1 MRVIPIAPR
10 IVRARPFDRCVARVR
25 SDHQLNRRVRHS
37 SVFLMCGTHGCD
49 DRVRTP
55 SRSPARVSAMRVDA
69 LDTVGCRV
77 CAPHAARTGFVI
89 VECGP

>member
-1 MRVIPIAPR
+1 
-10 IVRARPFDRCVARVR
+10 
-25 SDHQLNRRVRHS
+25 
-37 SVFLMCGTHGCD
+37 MCGTHGCD

-77 CAPHAARTGFVI
+77 CAPHAARTGFAI
-89 VECGP
+89 VARGP